1 MHALSSGLEHFAA
14 CLPPLAATAGRPIGK
29 LEDMSAKRTSTYLGR
44 KNADLAGEVNFVGL
58 DVNVLR
64 TRRPGGGFYR
74 GLRVE
79 GQGLLGKR
87 VLVKLSLRRWPERPA
102 SASAERFIGDF
113 GVLGAAFRK
122 ISLLGAVCRILTG
135 LQPGRGRFLRTSP
148 LGSFLFSALQVA
160 CFCRQGRV
168 LLQLPLRP

>member
-14 CLPPLAATAGRPIGK
+14 CFQLPLLAATAGRPIGK

-87 VLVKLSLRRWPERPA
+87 VLGKLSLRRWPERPA
-102 SASAERFIGDF
+102 LASAEARTVYRRLRRPRSGFSEDQPP
-113 GVLGAAFRK
+113 R
-122 ISLLGAVCRILTG
+122 SG
-135 LQPGRGRFLRTSP
+135 L
-148 LGSFLFSALQVA
+148 
-160 CFCRQGRV
+160 
-168 LLQLPLRP
+168 